1 MLIDTHTHLFPDLL
15 AGRTLQKLSEISGCP
30 YCTDGTVAGTQR
42 YFAQSG
48 VDFAVVLHIA
58 TKPEQQTNVNNFAR
72 QVQDEN
78 PNLICFGS
86 VHPDASDA
94 LEELYRIKEL
104 GLHGVKLH
112 PDYQKVFIREE
123 RYFPLFETMSKL
135 GLPVAFHTGWDPV
148 SPGITRGSSKDVAVV
163 ARAFPRLTV
172 IAAHMG
178 GLNRYEEAQ
187 TYLAGLRNVYF
198 DTAMSS
204 AYFRS
209 PELYERLIRRHGL
222 DRVLFG
228 TDCPWST
235 VDAELRFLNQTS
247 LTEAEKAQIAFENA
261 KRLFDI

>member
-1 MLIDTHTHLFPDLL
+1 MLIDTHTHLFPDFL
-15 AGRTLQKLSEISGCP
+15 AGRTLQKLSEVSGCS
-30 YCTDGTVAGTQR
+30 YCTDGTVAGTQQ

-58 TKPEQQTNVNNFAR
+58 TKPEQQTNVNHFAK

-86 VHPDASDA
+86 VHPDAPDA
-94 LEELYRIKEL
+94 LEELYHVKEL
-104 GLHGVKLH
+104 GLYGVKLH

-123 RYFPLFETMSKL
+123 RYFPLFETMSRL
-135 GLPVAFHTGWDPV
+135 GLPVALHTGWDPV
-148 SPGITRGSSKDVAVV
+148 SPDVTRGSSKDMAEV
-163 ARAFPRLTV
+163 ARAFPGLTV

-178 GLNRYEEAQ
+178 GLNQYEEAQ
-187 TYLAGLRNVYF
+187 AHLAGLRNVYF

-204 AYFRS
+204 VYFQS

-228 TDCPWST
+228 TDCPWNT
-235 VDAELRFLNQTS
+235 VGAELHFLDETG
-247 LTEAEKAQIAFENA
+247 LTEAEKAQITFENA
-261 KRLFDI
+261 KRLFGI